1 MPKGI
6 LNVNK
11 EKGISSARVVS
22 LVRRALDIKKV
33 GHTGTLDLEA
43 SGVLP
48 IVVGKA
54 TRVSDYMMTK
64 DKVYETELILGAK
77 TDTLDAAGKIIA
89 NSQKVIDKDQF
100 LETMNTFKGEIEQIP
115 PMYSALK
122 VNGKKLYDLAREGI
136 EIERKKRKVNI
147 YDIDLLDFDFPRA
160 KIRVTCSKGTYIRT
174 LVDDIGEKLGTFA
187 YVDNLVRARVGEF
200 DIKDAIK
207 SEDIL
212 EISREDLLKKLYPID
227 TALKNFEKI
236 VIDKNY
242 LEKLINGQVVEVEKN
257 YGKII
262 RVYCEDEFLGLGNN
276 YRENDKNF
284 LKMEKVFYE
293 REDKNI

>member
-1 MPKGI
+1 MLKGI

-22 LVRRALDIKKV
+22 LVRRAFDMKKV

-77 TDTLDAAGKIIA
+77 TDTLDAAGKLIA
-89 NSQKVIDKDQF
+89 KSQKVIDKDQF
-100 LETMNTFKGEIEQIP
+100 LEVMNTFRGEIEQIP

-122 VNGKKLYDLAREGI
+122 VNGKKLYDLAREGV

-147 YDIDLLDFDFPRA
+147 YDIDLLDFGFPKAR
-160 KIRVTCSKGTYIRT
+160 IRITCSKGTYIRT

-187 YVDNLVRARVGEF
+187 YVDELIRIRVGDL

-207 SEDIL
+207 SEDL
-212 EISREDLLKKLYPID
+212 LSMAKKDLLEKLYPID
-227 TALKNFEKI
+227 TALKDFDKI
-236 VIDKNY
+236 ILDKKY
-242 LEKLINGQVVEVEKN
+242 LSNLINGQVVEVRES

-262 RVYCEDEFLGLGNN
+262 RVYCEDEFIGLGNS
-276 YRENDKNF
+276 YKENNKNF

-293 REDKNI
+293 R

>member
-22 LVRRALDIKKV
+22 LVRRAFDMKKV

-77 TDTLDAAGKIIA
+77 TDTLDAAGKLIA
-89 NSQKVIDKDQF
+89 KSQKVIDKDQF
-100 LETMNTFKGEIEQIP
+100 LEVMNTFRGEIEQIP

-122 VNGKKLYDLAREGI
+122 VNGKKLYDLAREGV

-147 YDIDLLDFDFPRA
+147 YDIDLLDFAFPKAR
-160 KIRVTCSKGTYIRT
+160 IRITCSKGTYIRT

-187 YVDNLVRARVGEF
+187 YVDELIRIRVGDL

-207 SEDIL
+207 SEDL
-212 EISREDLLKKLYPID
+212 LSMAKKDLLEKLYPID
-227 TALKNFEKI
+227 TALKDFDKI
-236 VIDKNY
+236 ILDKKY
-242 LEKLINGQVVEVEKN
+242 LSNLINGQVVEVRES

-262 RVYCEDEFLGLGNN
+262 RVYCEDEFIGLGNS
-276 YRENDKNF
+276 YKENNKKF

-293 REDKNI
+293 R

>member
-276 YRENDKNF
+276 YGENDKNF

>member
-1 MPKGI
+1 MLKGI

-22 LVRRALDIKKV
+22 LVRRALGMKKV

-48 IVVGKA
+48 IVLGKA

-77 TDTLDAAGKIIA
+77 TDTLDAAGKILEE
-89 NSQKVIDKDQF
+89 SDKEVTKEEF
-100 LETMNTFKGEIEQIP
+100 LQVMNTFKGEIEQIP

-147 YDIDLLDFDFPRA
+147 YDIELLFFAFPKA
-160 KIRVTCSKGTYIRT
+160 TIRVTCSKGTYIRT
-174 LVDDIGEKLGTFA
+174 LVDDIGEKLGSLA
-187 YVDNLVRARVGEF
+187 YVNELKRVRVGDF
-200 DIKDAIK
+200 DIKDSIK
-207 SEDIL
+207 SGDLL
-212 EISREDLLKKLYPID
+212 EIPKEELIKKLYSID
-227 TALKNFEKI
+227 TALKDFEKI
-236 VIDKNY
+236 VLDRKYLDK
-242 LEKLINGQVVEVEKN
+242 LVNGQVVEIDKN

-262 RVYCEDEFLGLGNN
+262 RVYAGDDFIGLGNN
-276 YRENDKNF
+276 FSQDGKNF

-293 REDKNI
+293 RSDKNI

>member
-89 NSQKVIDKDQF
+89 KSQKIIDKDQF

-122 VNGKKLYDLAREGI
+122 VNGQKLYDLAREGI
-136 EIERKKRKVNI
+136 EIERKRRMVNI

-160 KIRVTCSKGTYIRT
+160 KIRVNCSKGTYIRT
-174 LVDDIGEKLGTFA
+174 LVDDIGEKLSTFA

-236 VIDKNY
+236 VLDKSY

-262 RVYCEDEFLGLGNN
+262 RVYCEDEFLGLGNS
-276 YRENDKNF
+276 YRENNKNF

>member
-200 DIKDAIK
+200 DIKDSIK

-262 RVYCEDEFLGLGNN
+262 RVYCEDEFLGLGNS
-276 YRENDKNF
+276 YWESDKNF

>member
-89 NSQKVIDKDQF
+89 KSQKIIDKDQF

-122 VNGKKLYDLAREGI
+122 VNGQKLYDLAREGI
-136 EIERKKRKVNI
+136 EIERKRRMVNI

-174 LVDDIGEKLGTFA
+174 LVDDIGEKLSTFA

-236 VIDKNY
+236 VLDKSY

-262 RVYCEDEFLGLGNN
+262 RVYCEDEFLGLGNS
-276 YRENDKNF
+276 YRENNKNF